1 MESQPKKICVAI
13 GSDHAGY
20 KYKQAIIEYLQ
31 VSGYEI
37 KDFGTF
43 SDESVDYPIFIRPTA
58 EAVANQLC
66 TFGIVLGGSG
76 NGEAIAANKVKGIRC
91 AVCWSE
97 ETAKLA
103 KEHNDANLI
112 SIGERQIS
120 IEMALNIVKIWLESS
135 FEGGR
140 HERRIK
146 MLEIND

>member
-20 KYKQAIIEYLQ
+20 KYKQAIVEYLQ